1 MSPSCSL
8 GVSLWVHQPGLDSF
22 LLMEERVEGSNAFK
36 LALQVMWFKTG
47 KGQSV
52 SSCLILIS
60 EETLRS
66 RMQWE

>member
-22 LLMEERVEGSNAFK
+22 LLMEERVEGSNASK
-36 LALQVMWFKTG
+36 LALQVMWFKIG

-52 SSCLILIS
+52 SSCLILIA
-60 EETLRS
+60 EKTLRS